1 MEGIKKIDSQ
11 DLFEKAY
18 AVEMFIFL
26 MTRPGA
32 VSDVYRSSIMDNLW
46 RLKESQEI
54 SDEFYFKIFKA
65 KNQDGK

>member
-11 DLFEKAY
+11 DMFEKAY
-18 AVEMFIFL
+18 ALEMFTFL

-46 RLKESQEI
+46 KLKESQEI
-54 SDEFYFKIFKA
+54 SEEFYFKIFKS
-65 KNQDGK
+65 NNNV

>member
-11 DLFEKAY
+11 DMFEKAY
-18 AVEMFIFL
+18 ALEMFTFL

-46 RLKESQEI
+46 KLKERQEI
-54 SDEFYFKIFKA
+54 SEEFYFKIFKS
-65 KNQDGK
+65 KENGK

>member
-18 AVEMFIFL
+18 AVEMFSFL

-46 RLKESQEI
+46 KLKERQEI
-54 SDEFYFKIFKA
+54 SEEFYFKIFKS
-65 KNQDGK
+65 KENGK